1 MLSIQPTTLY
11 SITEVIGMSENKF
24 RKYGQTF
31 FLELSRWYRN
41 QGLSQAKESVL
52 QSWLLLREG
61 KSVNEIA
68 NIRCLSV
75 GNIYQHAEVLYR
87 MEFPLNTTVFL
98 SEEKRKRIDSMFYE
112 FHHQGKRKAIYDYF
126 KGEISYQEISFYL
139 ITSVDSL

>member
-11 SITEVIGMSENKF
+11 SITEVIGMSETKF

-112 FHHQGKRKAIYDYF
+112 FHHLGKRKAIYDYF